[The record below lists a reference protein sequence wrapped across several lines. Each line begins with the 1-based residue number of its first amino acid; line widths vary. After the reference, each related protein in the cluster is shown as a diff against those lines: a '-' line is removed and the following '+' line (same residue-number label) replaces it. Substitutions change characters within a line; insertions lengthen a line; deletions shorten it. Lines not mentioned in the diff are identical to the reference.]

1 MSKVETKK
9 KFSLFEQLE
18 VTLKTLEDIDNS
30 VKITLG
36 PTGKN
41 GIIAN
46 EKGELSFISTGSL
59 LLKSLEFKEKA
70 ANVILKL
77 LEQASAKTFLI
88 SGDGSTTTTLL
99 SCDLLKNSLR
109 FLINGYNPIF
119 LSNGFK
125 RISFFLLEKINE
137 FSIPISNNDQLLGVL
152 KTSIGR
158 KINAEMFDLLK
169 NCVTQFERDGLILV
183 EENTSEK
190 NEVEIVQG
198 IEIDRGFASSYF
210 VNDLKNF
217 EVVYEKP
224 TILIT
229 NNPINNLNQI
239 REIIEYIKT
248 NNKSL
253 VIVAEEI
260 SKDIISTLVLNNIQ
274 KKLKVAVVKYSAIKF
289 IKNGLLE
296 DLATLTHSTFF
307 EYNPKLKESEK
318 IFKIEDLGQAEK
330 VIIKKEKST
339 FIISKFSKLIA
350 KRRINEL
357 NRELLL
363 SESEYEKNIFKTRI
377 ARLSGNISKIKVG
390 LSNKYQIEE
399 QRKKVENVVNTLKSA
414 LEEGIL
420 PGGGSFYLH
429 LRNEL
434 KSWSSLNLIGEEF
447 FASQIILSALLR
459 PFEQLFSNNNLPS
472 YHIRQKIEELG
483 YPYAYNLMDKK
494 IVNSLNNGLL
504 DSSKSIRAII
514 WNSISIIST
523 IITSD

>member
-1 MSKVETKK
+1 MVKVDTKK

-18 VTLKTLEDIDNS
+18 VTLQTLDDIDNS

-41 GIIAN
+41 GIITN
-46 EKGELSFISTGSL
+46 EKGELTFISTGSL
-59 LLKSLEFKEKA
+59 LLKALEFQEKA

-77 LEQASAKTFLI
+77 LEQASSKTFLI
-88 SGDGSTTTTLL
+88 SGDGSTTTTML

-109 FLINGYNPIF
+109 FLVNGYNPIF

-137 FSIPISNNDQLLGVL
+137 FSIPISNNNQLLGIL
-152 KTSIGR
+152 KTSIGK
-158 KINAEMFDLLK
+158 KINNEMFDLLK
-169 NCVTQFERDGLILV
+169 TCVTQFERDGLILI
-183 EENTSEK
+183 EENSSEK

-198 IEIDRGFASSYF
+198 IELDRGFASSYF

-217 EVVYEKP
+217 EVIYDKP
-224 TILIT
+224 ALLIT
-229 NNPINNLNQI
+229 NTPINNLNQI
-239 REIIEYIKT
+239 REIMEYIKS
-248 NNKSL
+248 NNKPL
-253 VIVAEEI
+253 IIVAEEI
-260 SKDIISTLVLNNIQ
+260 NKDIISTLVLNNIQ
-274 KKLKVAVVKYSAIKF
+274 KKLKVAVIKYTAIKF

-296 DLATLTHSTFF
+296 DLATLTHSNFF
-307 EYNPKLKESEK
+307 EYNSKLKEVEK
-318 IFKIEDLGQAEK
+318 VFKIEDLGQAEK
-330 VIIKKEKST
+330 VVIKKEKST

-377 ARLSGNISKIKVG
+377 ARLSGNISKIKIG

-399 QRKKVENVVNTLKSA
+399 QRKKVENVITTIKSA

-429 LRNEL
+429 LRYEL
-434 KSWSSLNLIGEEF
+434 KNWSSLNLIGEEI
-447 FASQIILSALLR
+447 FASQIVLLALLR
-459 PFEQLFSNNNLPS
+459 PFEQLFNNNNLPS
-472 YHIRQKIEELG
+472 YNIRQKIEELG
-483 YPYAYNLMDKK
+483 YPYGYNITDKK
-494 IVNSLNNGLL
+494 VINTLVDGLL
-504 DSSKSIRAII
+504 DSAKSVRAII
-514 WNSISIIST
+514 WNSISIVST